1 MLSRLW
7 HLLFSASPALFGSWL
22 SSIPA
27 ESIVT
32 TLAAKQ
38 QWAALVYVLS
48 LSLCPIGLI
57 ADFSH
62 NVARLRRPGGGS
74 VRGAAY
80 AALAKSALFAFG
92 LIWIHGQIFS
102 AVGLCDGA
110 PCREDPSFFEDNRRL
125 GEHWHVVHDH
135 WIAMYYAIITWTTT
149 GYGDFVPPPSL
160 SPPGEHRL
168 VDCRHFTDSS
178 AHVDWL
184 RQSEMCPRC
193 RIWTQVVRSAGTS
206 AGRRR

>member
-1 MLSRLW
+1 VLSRLW

-48 LSLCPIGLI
+48 LYCPIGLI

-160 SPPGEHRL
+160 RLFAAGEALIGVFVIAFQIGMITAVIASELGDPPR
-168 VDCRHFTDSS
+168 
-178 AHVDWL
+178 
-184 RQSEMCPRC
+184 PP
-193 RIWTQVVRSAGTS
+193 INAG
-206 AGRRR
+206 G